1 MSNFPTL
8 DLHAIKHEDAESLI
22 EEFICMNEGTVR
34 IITGHSA
41 TMRDNVKKILKKYG
55 MQSRPERL
63 INEGA
68 LIAY

>member
-8 DLHAIKHEDAESLI
+8 DLHGIKHEDAESLI
-22 EEFICMNEGTVR
+22 EEFICINEGTVR
-34 IITGHSA
+34 IITGHSSI
-41 TMRDNVKKILKKYG
+41 MRDSVKKILQKYG